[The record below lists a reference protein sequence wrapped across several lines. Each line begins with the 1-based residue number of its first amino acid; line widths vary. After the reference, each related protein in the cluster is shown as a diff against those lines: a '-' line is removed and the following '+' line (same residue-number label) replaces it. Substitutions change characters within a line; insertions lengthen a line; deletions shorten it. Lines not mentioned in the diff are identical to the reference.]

1 MRVKLW
7 QVLVVLDLALVGGL
21 AALWLDEDFDPK
33 NVTWHAPA
41 PIAPAADS
49 LVLARIEPPM
59 NDLAQLSATSER
71 PLFWVTRR
79 PPPPPPPP
87 EKAAEQKEPD
97 PFADIRIVGLV
108 DAGEES
114 AAMVLTGGKFRRVK
128 LGEPLGAWALDS
140 VEGMVARF
148 KSASSGDIRTVD
160 LKHAIQAAAPAPSQ
174 AGGPGG
180 GDGARVT
187 GADGRVMTVDEAIA
201 DRRARR
207 AALLAT
213 RKVQPAK

>member
-1 MRVKLW
+1 MRVRLW

-21 AALWLDEDFDPK
+21 AALWLDEDFDLK

-49 LVLARIEPPM
+49 LALARIEPPM

-71 PLFWVTRR
+71 PLFWLSRR
-79 PPPPPPPP
+79 PPPPPPP
-87 EKAAEQKEPD
+87 EKAAEQKESD
-97 PFADIRIVGLV
+97 PFDDIRVVGLV
-108 DAGEES
+108 DAGGDS
-114 AAMVLTGGKFRRVK
+114 GAMVLTGGKFRRVQ
-128 LGEPLGAWALDS
+128 LGEPLGAWILDGI
-140 VEGMVARF
+140 EGMTARF
-148 KSASSGDIRTVD
+148 KSASSGEMRTVD
-160 LKHAIQAAAPAPSQ
+160 LKHAVQGAAAAVAQ
-174 AGGPGG
+174 AGGGV
-180 GDGARVT
+180 GDGPKVT
-187 GADGRVMTVDEAIA
+187 GADGRVMSVAEAIA

>member
-1 MRVKLW
+1 MRVRLW

-21 AALWLDEDFDPK
+21 AALWLDEDFDLK

-49 LVLARIEPPM
+49 LALARIEPPM

-71 PLFWVTRR
+71 PLFWLSRR
-79 PPPPPPPP
+79 PPPPPPP

-97 PFADIRIVGLV
+97 PFDDIRVVGLV
-108 DAGEES
+108 DAGGDS
-114 AAMVLTGGKFRRVK
+114 GAMVLTGGKFRRVQ
-128 LGEPLGAWALDS
+128 LGEPLGAWILDGI
-140 VEGMVARF
+140 EGMTARF
-148 KSASSGDIRTVD
+148 KSASSGEMRTVD
-160 LKHAIQAAAPAPSQ
+160 LKHAVQGAAAAVAQ
-174 AGGPGG
+174 AGGGV
-180 GDGARVT
+180 GDGPKVT
-187 GADGRVMTVDEAIA
+187 GADGRVMSVAEAIA

>member
-1 MRVKLW
+1 MRVRLW
-7 QVLVVLDLALVGGL
+7 QVLVVLDLALAGGL

-49 LVLARIEPPM
+49 LSLARIEPPM
-59 NDLAQLSATSER
+59 NDLAQLGATSER
-71 PLFWVTRR
+71 PLFWLSRR

-87 EKAAEQKEPD
+87 EKTAEQQEPD

-128 LGEPLGAWALDS
+128 LGEPLGAWALDG

-148 KSASSGDIRTVD
+148 KSASSGEMRTVD
-160 LKHAIQAAAPAPSQ
+160 LKHATQAATP
-174 AGGPGG
+174 AGGQAAGSG
-180 GDGARVT
+180 GDGAKVA
-187 GADGRVMTVDEAIA
+187 GADGRVMTVAEAIA
-201 DRRARR
+201 DRRARK
-207 AALLAT
+207 AALLAS
-213 RKVQPAK
+213 RKAQPAK

>member
-1 MRVKLW
+1 MRVRLW

-21 AALWLDEDFDPK
+21 AALWFDEDFDLK

-49 LVLARIEPPM
+49 LALARIDPPM

-71 PLFWVTRR
+71 PLFWLSRR
-79 PPPPPPPP
+79 PPPPPPP

-97 PFADIRIVGLV
+97 PFADIRVVGLV
-108 DAGEES
+108 DAGGDS
-114 AAMVLTGGKFRRVK
+114 GAMVLTGGKFRRVQ
-128 LGEPLGAWALDS
+128 LGEPLGAWILDGI
-140 VEGMVARF
+140 EGMTARF
-148 KSASSGDIRTVD
+148 KSASSGEMRTVD
-160 LKHAIQAAAPAPSQ
+160 LKHAVQGAVAAVAQ
-174 AGGPGG
+174 AGGAV
-180 GDGARVT
+180 GDGPKVT
-187 GADGRVMTVDEAIA
+187 GADGRVMSVAEAIA